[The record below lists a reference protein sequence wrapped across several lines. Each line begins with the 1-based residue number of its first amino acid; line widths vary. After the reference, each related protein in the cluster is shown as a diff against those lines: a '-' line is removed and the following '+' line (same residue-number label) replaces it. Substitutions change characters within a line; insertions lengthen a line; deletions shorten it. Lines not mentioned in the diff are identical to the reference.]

1 MLMRWLNLIGDI
13 MSNIISSKK
22 LEANR
27 RNALKS
33 TGPKTKEGKLFASQ
47 NALKHSLNAEKFL
60 VIGENLEEVNLLIE
74 RMMDYLKPKGISQEI
89 IAEKIIELAIRLK
102 RIGVIEAGVFNQ
114 EMLEHEADEYKAK
127 TAQKLNLKTLEGTIM
142 KSNEIVR
149 LQGLAFG
156 RDCNHG
162 SSILK
167 LNTIEDKLLSKYIKL
182 IEYLRAQQK
191 GGSNEKN

>member
-1 MLMRWLNLIGDI
+1 
-13 MSNIISSKK
+13 
-22 LEANR
+22 
-27 RNALKS
+27 
-33 TGPKTKEGKLFASQ
+33 
-47 NALKHSLNAEKFL
+47 
-60 VIGENLEEVNLLIE
+60 
-74 RMMDYLKPKGISQEI
+74 
-89 IAEKIIELAIRLK
+89 
-102 RIGVIEAGVFNQ
+102 
-114 EMLEHEADEYKAK
+114 MLEHEADEYKAK

-162 SSILK
+162 NSILK

-182 IEYLRAQQK
+182 IEYLRVQQK

>member
-1 MLMRWLNLIGDI
+1 MN
-13 MSNIISSKK
+13 NIISSKK

-47 NALKHSLNAEKFL
+47 NALKHGLNAEKFL
-60 VIGENLEEVNLLIE
+60 VIGENLEEVKAFIE
-74 RMMDYLKPKGISQEI
+74 RMMDYLKPKGVSQEI

-149 LQGLAFG
+149 LHGLAFG

-191 GGSNEKN
+191 GGSSGKN